1 VSTVGTGDPILFIHG
16 GPGQWSYTSF
26 FDEALKDL
34 ATVHRYDQRG
44 GGRSSR
50 CGPFTVAQFIADI
63 ESLRQHFGYE
73 HWTLIGHSWGA
84 TLALAYAWEHPER
97 VEKLLYVS
105 GVGLGNEWRTAYREE
120 REKRLRPEENA
131 RLAELSDRERNAE
144 EEIEFLTLAWA
155 RDYFDRDT
163 GFGESRRLANEGF
176 AINYACNRELG
187 DEVKTWGEAELMG
200 RCFAV
205 EAPVL
210 ILHGAQDPRP
220 SWATDSMLEC
230 LPFVDRIVFE
240 DCGHYPWIEQ
250 RDDFT
255 AVVREFIGSNNDA

>member
-1 VSTVGTGDPILFIHG
+1 VSTVGAGQPVLFIQG

-26 FDEALKDL
+26 FDEALADL

-63 ESLRQHFGYE
+63 EALRQHFGYE
-73 HWTLIGHSWGA
+73 RWSLIGHSWGA
-84 TLALAYAWEHPER
+84 TLALAYAWEHPDR

-105 GVGLGNEWRTAYREE
+105 GTGLGTAWHEAYREE

-131 RLAELSDRERNAE
+131 RLDDLSSRERSAG

-155 RDYFDRDT
+155 RDYFDHDA
-163 GFGESRRLANEGF
+163 GLHESRRLADEGF

-187 DEVKTWGEAELMG
+187 AEMKTWDEAELMG

-230 LPFVDRIVFE
+230 LPFVDRVVFE
-240 DCGHYPWIEQ
+240 DCGHHPWVEQ